1 MSEIKI
7 RRELDLIK
15 TSILLSNIGSSAG
28 PQKKTDLFKWNVLLK
43 GPKKSCY
50 EKGLFK
56 LLLIFPNDYPESPPD
71 IKFVTKIFHP
81 NISPDDGAICISSK
95 ANDWNKE
102 SNIINIIYSIYDL
115 LKKPNLDH
123 GINIEAL
130 SLYKNDYEGFK
141 KKVKEFIEQNSL
153 I

>member
-102 SNIINIIYSIYDL
+102 SNIINIIYSISIKSKYIMMITIL
-115 LKKPNLDH
+115 RTH
-123 GINIEAL
+123 IGWIINRI
-130 SLYKNDYEGFK
+130 
-141 KKVKEFIEQNSL
+141 I
-153 I
+153 ITIMI